1 MLVSNGASCRTLGS
15 CSCPLLSVEPSRGLV
30 DEKFRILVRN
40 LNPSQEVTLHCL
52 HQSEDK
58 DFWQAFGHYVSDDC
72 GTVAVAKDSSVG
84 GTYTGVEPMALMWSL
99 QPVPGSR
106 TGLRLRKQDV
116 LSPMIFSISVYDG
129 HITQDFSPLTPL
141 VTTIIERWYTAPGVQ
156 RVDVREK
163 GVRGTLFIPPG
174 PGPFPAVLDL
184 WGGGGGLVE
193 YRTALLA
200 SHGFVAFAL
209 DYIKHLDF
217 SQETK
222 GIISSHYVE
231 VAYQIMQDHPKVIRD
246 RVALL
251 GLSFG
256 GSVALSM
263 AAYSSVIKPCCCVCI
278 SCSHVTPIQET
289 LTEASEGFERM
300 FLKAQVKNNQLI
312 WRDVILPIPT
322 DPAAKTDVG
331 QIRCPLLLVVG
342 DDDQNWATLD
352 SAEDMERMSE
362 KAGNQHLFKILIYP
376 GAGHLIE
383 PPYTPHHRA
392 SNFTV
397 PGKKKV
403 IMLWGGQTRPH
414 AYAQEDSWEKIL
426 DFLQQHLCNAA
437 PQARL

>member
-1 MLVSNGASCRTLGS
+1 MNVA
-15 CSCPLLSVEPSRGLV
+15 
-30 DEKFRILVRN
+30 
-40 LNPSQEVTLHCL
+40 PSQRCCMWTCVHT
-52 HQSEDK
+52 
-58 DFWQAFGHYVSDDC
+58 
-72 GTVAVAKDSSVG
+72 VAKDRCMG

-99 QPVPGSR
+99 RPVPGSR

-116 LSPMIFSISVYDG
+116 LSPMIFHISVYDG
-129 HITQDFSPLTPL
+129 HITQDFNQLTPL

-156 RVDVREK
+156 RVNVHEK

-209 DYIKHLDF
+209 DYIWILE
-217 SQETK
+217 SSIETK
-222 GIISSHYVE
+222 GISATYFETAH
-231 VAYQIMQDHPKVIRD
+231 QIMQDHPKVLRN

-256 GSVALSM
+256 GSVVLSI
-263 AAYSSVIKPCCCVCI
+263 AASSSVIKPQCCIGI
-278 SCSHVTPIQET
+278 SCSHVTAVNNAFYDPF
-289 LTEASEGFERM
+289 EGVKSM
-300 FLKAQVKNNQLI
+300 LHKARVKDNQVI
-312 WRDVILPIPT
+312 WRDAILPIPT
-322 DPAAKTDVG
+322 GPAKKVDVG

-342 DDDQNWATLD
+342 ADDQNRASLE
-352 SAEDMERMSE
+352 SAEDMERMTE
-362 KAGNQHLFKILIYP
+362 KAGNHHLLKILIYP

-392 SNFTV
+392 TNFRI
-397 PGKKKV
+397 PGREKA
-403 IMLWGGQTRPH
+403 IILWGGQTRLH

-426 DFLQQHLCNAA
+426 TFLKQHLYCVA
-437 PQARL
+437 PQSRL

>member
-1 MLVSNGASCRTLGS
+1 LGAPCRTLGS
-15 CSCPLLSVEPSRGLV
+15 CSCALLSVKPSRGLV
-30 DEKFRILVRN
+30 DEKIRILVRN

-58 DFWQAFGHYVSDDC
+58 DFWQAFGHYASDEC
-72 GTVAVAKDSSVG
+72 GTVAVAKDPSVG
-84 GTYTGVEPMALMWSL
+84 GTYTGVEPMALLWSL
-99 QPVPGSR
+99 RPVPGSR
-106 TGLRLRKQDV
+106 TGLRLRKRDV
-116 LSPMIFSISVYDG
+116 PSPMIFSISVYDG
-129 HITQDFSPLTPL
+129 HITQDFNQLTPL
-141 VTTIIERWYTAPGVQ
+141 VTTIIERWYMAPGVQ

-193 YRTALLA
+193 YRAALLA
-200 SHGFVAFAL
+200 SHGFVGFAL
-209 DYIKHLDF
+209 EYIENLEF
-217 SQETK
+217 SKETE
-222 GIISSHYVE
+222 GTSILYFE
-231 VAYQIMQDHPKVIRD
+231 VAYQIMHDHPKVIRD

-263 AAYSSVIKPCCCVCI
+263 AAYSSVIKPRCCVCI
-278 SCSHVTPIQET
+278 SCSHVTPIRDT
-289 LTEASEGFERM
+289 LSEVYARMNRM
-300 FLKAQVKNNQLI
+300 FYKARVKDNQVI

-322 DPAAKTDVG
+322 DPAEKLDVG
-331 QIRCPLLLVVG
+331 KIKCPLLLVVG
-342 DDDQNWATLD
+342 DDDQNWAALE
-352 SAEDMERMSE
+352 SAEDMERMTE
-362 KAGNQHLFKILIYP
+362 KAGNRHLLKILIYP

-392 SNFTV
+392 SNFMV
-397 PGKKKV
+397 AGKDKV

-426 DFLQQHLCNAA
+426 NFLQQHLCNAS